1 MAEQTVHG
9 EITGVALGNVAPLL
23 LSWAQDPFGA
33 LRPPLSVEAMR
44 LSAELAGG
52 TYTMA
57 VDRWMQAG
65 WRDVTIQVDGELSR
79 LRRDAPWLKNQ
90 WRLYQAR
97 SKIRQRNPIG
107 QVMGAIRQKEKSDT
121 GKAVVMLHPAPDGR
135 YVVAISFMGT
145 GSRFYD
151 WFSNFRMTSERGIH
165 RGFLQLARQF
175 EDNEEQI
182 LFPET
187 AKALGLE
194 TLSLRQILQEAR
206 HPGSRF
212 VIWLSGHS
220 QGAALMQ
227 VYALMKIQEDGVLP
241 RNMLGYGF
249 ASPSVASGSAI
260 HEPSAFPLY
269 HIINSDDLVPRMGAM
284 VHLGLC
290 LTYPADEV
298 LRQRCYAL
306 PMDEASLQLRR
317 EIMPLLRRMTDTPT
331 SMEVAA
337 GFLMELAEH
346 SAEELAEVITVLD
359 TRFPLRRLLNAADSR
374 ADKLVRMILR
384 RLDAANRS
392 ITGRPIDRQ
401 GMAQAADEIRQI
413 VARIGLK
420 RLADTM
426 KQMMG
431 AAHGIRARHGM
442 LEPYAFIVLHGTE
455 QLVPSVWVAG
465 DPPRRRSAV
474 QSLLAG
480 EAEHLICRRR
490 SVPKRRA
497 PRVPRRH
504 APHPRQDTRHHVPVL
519 RPD

>member
-1 MAEQTVHG
+1 MAEQTVQG
-9 EITGVALGNVAPLL
+9 EITGVTLGNVAPLL
-23 LSWAQDPFGA
+23 LPWAQDPFGA

-65 WRDVTIQVDGELSR
+65 WRDVTIQVDGELSQ
-79 LRRDAPWLKNQ
+79 LRRDASRLKNQ

-194 TLSLRQILQEAR
+194 QLSLRQILQETR

-212 VIWLSGHS
+212 VLWLSGHS

-249 ASPSVASGSAI
+249 ASPSVAAGTAVR
-260 HEPSAFPLY
+260 EPSAFPLY

-290 LTYPADEV
+290 LTYPAEEQF
-298 LRQRCYAL
+298 RQQCYAL
-306 PMDEASLQLRR
+306 PMDEASVQMRR
-317 EIMPLLRRMTDTPT
+317 EIMPLLKRMTDTPA

-337 GFLMELAEH
+337 GFLLELAEH
-346 SAEELAEVITVLD
+346 SAEELAEVASILD
-359 TRFPLRRLLNAADSR
+359 TRLPLRRLLNAADSR

-392 ITGRPIDRQ
+392 ITGKPIDREK
-401 GMAQAADEIRQI
+401 MAQAADEIA
-413 VARIGLK
+413 VLVKHMGLK
-420 RLADTM
+420 ALANTM

-431 AAHGIRARHGM
+431 APHGIRARHGVP
-442 LEPYAFIVLHGTE
+442 EPYAFIVLHGTE
-455 QLVPSVWVAG
+455 RLAPSVWIAG
-465 DPPRRRSAV
+465 NPPRRRLEV
-474 QSLLAG
+474 QALPMG
-480 EAEHLICRRR
+480 DAEGLICRRR
-490 SVPKRRA
+490 SVPTRRL

-519 RPD
+519 RPE